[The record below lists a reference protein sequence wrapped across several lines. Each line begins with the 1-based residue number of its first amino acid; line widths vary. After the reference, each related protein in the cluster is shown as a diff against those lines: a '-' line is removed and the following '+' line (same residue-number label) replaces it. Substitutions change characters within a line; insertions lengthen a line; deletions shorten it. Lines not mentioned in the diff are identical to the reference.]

1 MYTVV
6 TSFNEKYW
14 NELTSTT
21 TRELDKN
28 WHKESKLLFYHELP
42 KAVTKKSIG
51 GFSNRCEWI
60 DLYKDCPALPA
71 FAEKWKDHPKAN
83 GAKGFKWD
91 AVKFCHKTFAIWQ
104 AWRKTQTGWLIWMDA
119 DSLFHK
125 PFDDRF
131 KSIVF
136 GRDIIAAYIGRPHK
150 YSECGFMAFNLDNP
164 ETHKFMEQWE
174 ELFLSGEF
182 INLPQTHDSYTFD
195 VMRKNFD
202 PKLFYDLN
210 VAKSGKHP
218 IHASLVG
225 PYINHSKGK
234 DKSYKVNKFLSRQ
247 AQAS

>member
-14 NELTSTT
+14 NEITETATT
-21 TRELDKN
+21 LLDSN
-28 WHKESKLLFYHELP
+28 WHKESNLLFYHELS
-42 KAVTKKSIG
+42 KNTLTKVKNN
-51 GFSNRCEWI
+51 FSSRVEWI
-60 DLYKDCPALPA
+60 NLYKDCPALIE
-71 FAEKWKDHPKAN
+71 FNNKWKDEPKAN
-83 GAKGFKWD
+83 GFRGYKWN
-91 AVKFCHKTFAIWQ
+91 AIKFSHKTFAIWQ
-104 AWRKTQTGWLIWMDA
+104 AWRRTKTDWLVWMDA
-119 DSLFHK
+119 DSVFHRS
-125 PFDDRF
+125 FDDKF
-131 KSIVF
+131 ESIVF
-136 GRDIIAAYIGRPHK
+136 NKDIIASYVGRPNKH
-150 YSECGFMAFNLDNP
+150 SECGFMAFNLNNP

-210 VAKSGKHP
+210 VVKSNKHP

-234 DKSYKVNKFLSRQ
+234 DKGYKINKFLSR
-247 AQAS
+247 